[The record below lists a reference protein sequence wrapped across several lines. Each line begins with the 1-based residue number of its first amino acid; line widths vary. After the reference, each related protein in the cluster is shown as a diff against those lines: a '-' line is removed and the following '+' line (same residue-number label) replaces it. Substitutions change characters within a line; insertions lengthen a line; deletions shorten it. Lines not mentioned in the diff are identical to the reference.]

1 MLIMGRLLK
10 SDIKKI
16 FSDSIRHE
24 GEELLRI
31 AEQIDKE
38 TAVAVADEI
47 ESCKGK
53 IITAGCGTSGVAAR
67 KIAHTLSC
75 VGVQAFYLIPSD
87 ANHGGMGVVKHDD
100 LLILVS
106 KGGNTSELET
116 IAESSKKK
124 GCRIVFVTENPESI
138 LAEWSDIVFKI
149 KINSESDRLGVLAT
163 TSTMA
168 VIAAFDAIAVVIEE
182 ETSYSGKDFLLN
194 HPGGEVGQIL
204 KNEQN

>member
-75 VGVQAFYLIPSD
+75 VGVPAFYLIPSD

-124 GCRIVFVTENPESI
+124 DG
-138 LAEWSDIVFKI
+138 FK
-149 KINSESDRLGVLAT
+149 
-163 TSTMA
+163 
-168 VIAAFDAIAVVIEE
+168 
-182 ETSYSGKDFLLN
+182 
-194 HPGGEVGQIL
+194 
-204 KNEQN
+204 